1 MKKMIAILT
10 ALLLALTVGCT
21 AAVAEDDSVPP
32 STPEMKAYES
42 FWLSPDGAA
51 RVWIGRQDEGFQI
64 DAVLMT
70 GNDTFTSWNYLSN
83 FDKTT
88 NSLQDA
94 AGVKGNYKIV
104 GGKDELIEG
113 TSEDDVKAT
122 FTIDENGLLL
132 WKEAKEGGLDVS
144 LQRIGNF
151 AGQYVYERAL
161 LTFVWNVHEND
172 YSILLSWGQSA
183 FQTWEYQL
191 KGAYDP
197 KTETVTFKGLK
208 ELLTYKDNGEID
220 TTAKVEESAVEGS
233 CWFNDNGGLVWKCSD
248 NDGKEIVFENELL
261 ALWEMEF

>member
-51 RVWIGRQDEGFQI
+51 RVWIGRQDDGFQI

-88 NSLQDA
+88 
-94 AGVKGNYKIV
+94 
-104 GGKDELIEG
+104 

-248 NDGKEIVFENELL
+248 NDGEEIVFENELL